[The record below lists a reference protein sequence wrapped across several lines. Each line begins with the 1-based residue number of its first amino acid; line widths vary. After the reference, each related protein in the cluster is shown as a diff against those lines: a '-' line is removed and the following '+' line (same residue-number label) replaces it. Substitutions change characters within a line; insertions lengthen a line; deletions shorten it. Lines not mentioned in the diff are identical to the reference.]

1 MKHEGVRPET
11 LLILS
16 EDEPTMDR
24 PDQDSARTGGS
35 KEDSTMALNNYRV
48 GAVVAV
54 SDMEL
59 ARDFYEKSLVSRRTA
74 MILTAAARTGATT
87 RTTIHVF
94 PAPPDTGKSHATVG
108 WYVSDIEAV
117 VDDLTANG
125 VSFERYDQPPI
136 ATDAKGIAVLG
147 SSKGAW
153 FKDAD
158 GNTLGLLQD

>member
-1 MKHEGVRPET
+1 MS
-11 LLILS
+11 LS
-16 EDEPTMDR
+16 
-24 PDQDSARTGGS
+24 
-35 KEDSTMALNNYRV
+35 NYRV

-59 ARDFYEKSLVSRRTA
+59 ARDFYEKKLG
-74 MILTAAARTGATT
+74 LTAPGDEPDGGRTYQCGEQTT
-87 RTTIHVF
+87 LHIF
-94 PAPPDTGKSHATVG
+94 PAPPDSGKSHATVAG

-136 ATDAKGIAVLG
+136 VTDDKGIAVLG

-153 FKDAD
+153 FKDPD